1 MGRFVVIEG
10 PDGVG
15 KTTVIN
21 GIKERLPKDLKSK
34 FIREPGGSPLGEK
47 IREILLNKALNVSP
61 ETEALL
67 FAAMR
72 SENYAILKKDLP
84 NYDIIISDRFLPSS
98 LAYQGAGL
106 ALGMENIEDINDFFL
121 HGYRPDLTIYLM
133 LNKNTGMER
142 IKKVRDYDKFELR
155 DNSFFSAVNMA
166 YEKLS
171 NYPNSVVID
180 ASMSEEEVLDT
191 VMKEINKL
199 L

>member
-1 MGRFVVIEG
+1 
-10 PDGVG
+10 
-15 KTTVIN
+15 
-21 GIKERLPKDLKSK
+21 
-34 FIREPGGSPLGEK
+34 
-47 IREILLNKALNVSP
+47 
-61 ETEALL
+61 
-67 FAAMR
+67 
-72 SENYAILKKDLP
+72 
-84 NYDIIISDRFLPSS
+84 
-98 LAYQGAGL
+98 
-106 ALGMENIEDINDFFL
+106 
-121 HGYRPDLTIYLM
+121 M